1 MFPNP
6 SSESTTIEFNDNATA
21 HQITVT
27 DVTGRVVA
35 KYSNVSEKSINV
47 NTQNLNAGVYFV
59 TIQNDR
65 NENASLKLMVR

>member
-6 SSESTTIEFNDNATA
+6 SNESTTISFNDNAA
-21 HQITVT
+21 KHIVTVS

-35 KYSNVSEKSINV
+35 KYNSTDISINV

-59 TIQNDR
+59 SIQNER
-65 NENASLKLMVR
+65 NESASLKLMVR